1 MSGLFT
7 MGFILSDSDILAFIA
22 YQNEG
27 IPALTWKVVNKS
39 LRGTEDAVVTLL
51 VDEASAHR
59 FRTDNAIAY
68 RYGHTFL
75 YQKKSV
81 AEALSGPDNPFGG
94 IDTSL
99 PPPPIVAPLASVPV
113 ENANVTPLPPIMEEP
128 VVDPNAPTAAKGGA
142 RGKGSI
148 IQKKSPSAKS
158 PRVTRNKK
166 KTSQQTLFEVAAR
179 NKSTKNSRTKSSNGA
194 DSASSADSAPH
205 RDSSNE
211 E

>member
-7 MGFILSDSDILAFIA
+7 
-22 YQNEG
+22 
-27 IPALTWKVVNKS
+27 TWKVVNKT
-39 LRGTEDAVVTLL
+39 LRGTEDAVVTLV

-68 RYGHTFL
+68 RFGHTFL

-81 AEALSGPDNPFGG
+81 AEALSGSGTPFGG

-99 PPPPIVAPLASVPV
+99 PPPPIVDPLASVPV
-113 ENANVTPLPPIMEEP
+113 ENAIVAPFSTIMEEQ
-128 VVDPNAPTAAKGGA
+128 VAELNAPTAVNGGA

-158 PRVTRNKK
+158 PRLTRNKK
-166 KTSQQTLFEVAAR
+166 KASQQTLFEVAAK
-179 NKSTKNSRTKSSNGA
+179 NKSSKNSQTNPDNGA
-194 DSASSADSAPH
+194 GQSSSADSK
-205 RDSSNE
+205 E